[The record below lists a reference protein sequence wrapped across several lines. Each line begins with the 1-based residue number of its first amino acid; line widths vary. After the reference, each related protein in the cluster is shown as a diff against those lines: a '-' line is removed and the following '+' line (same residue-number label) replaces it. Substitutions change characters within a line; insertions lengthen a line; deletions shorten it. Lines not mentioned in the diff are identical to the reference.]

1 MITWS
6 YLIQILSPT
15 PMPCAG
21 PSAEGGR
28 ILVSRRHRRPY
39 FSPIQFARM
48 LMRGASWSIVEH
60 PAQIRQAYLEH
71 RTSACFMPLSL
82 ISMSSLRFWR
92 LLKGRFGQCVVGEE
106 SQQRG
111 RTHQPCCKHTFMMHG
126 LLLRH
131 VMTVIGWVSSIM
143 IHQSLLS

>member
-1 MITWS
+1 MIDD
-6 YLIQILSPT
+6 YLVIPDPNFVSNPDALRRT
-15 PMPCAG
+15 F
-21 PSAEGGR
+21 
-28 ILVSRRHRRPY
+28 SRRWPY
-39 FSPIQFARM
+39 TGFPKAQEALLLSNPVCQDVDA
-48 LMRGASWSIVEH
+48 WSIVEH